1 MSQNLI
7 DSRLIK
13 KLERL
18 SLNSN
23 LVLDKGFTGGR
34 KSKSKGSSVEFSDFR
49 EYAAGDDF
57 RKIDWNAYA
66 RFEKLFIKLFTEE
79 REASINIFLDS
90 SKSMDFGQPKKSFI
104 ASQIA
109 ASIAY
114 VSILSMDRV
123 STYSLKDD
131 RMDALENIN
140 GKNMFRRLLKHI
152 EGIDFKE
159 TGDMFSLIRKR
170 PFKKGISI
178 IISDLFTDDFKET
191 IKYLSYMKQSIIVIQ
206 ILSEEELNPNYS
218 GDIRFIDSETLLGKD
233 VSLTPE
239 TMNSYA
245 NTLDSFLVEI
255 KETCNKYG
263 AFYSLVSNSD
273 IEEIIFDNLI
283 NTGILR

>member
-245 NTLDSFLVEI
+245 KTLDSFLAEI

-263 AFYSLVSNSD
+263 AFYSLVNNSD